1 MTQEL
6 YQNDPRWKDTVLGHG
21 AAETIGMYGCL
32 LTSLAMVANHFG
44 GNETVATF
52 NDKMKQNNGFMN
64 QWIKPAL
71 ISAVYPNVKYQ
82 KRVQCENQPAPLTEI
97 DAGLAAGSLVVVMI
111 DRSPSAGIQGHWI
124 VLHAK
129 VGDDDYAIWDPW
141 NTPGAAK
148 TLHGRYG
155 HGAPADIIQDVIWF
169 GGGTLKLPQATEEAK
184 PSAPA
189 PAAKPKVKA
198 DVVTPNVDGLKM
210 RSQPQIAAGNIV
222 KQLSR
227 SNKLK
232 ILEEADKAK
241 VGQHDQWLHV
251 RDIEGD
257 EGYVAAWYVTPTD
270 DPFLG
275 VVKKD
280 EEEAGEKPTPPSK
293 LVVKTTTEGVAFRT
307 QPRIG
312 DDTLIERLPLASEL
326 VVTDAGAEGKIGTHG
341 EWLQVQDLDGDKGY
355 VAAWYV
361 VLAESTASPSAPP
374 ASKPAATGGKQ
385 LKVNFASGLK
395 MRSEP
400 EPTSETVIGQVANQT
415 VVEAIGEPHKYDD
428 RFTFQKVRT
437 PDGKEGWLTY
447 KDGTTT
453 YLVEVKEEKE

>member
-169 GGGTLKLPQATEEAK
+169 GGGTLKLPQATEEDK

-241 VGQHDQWLHV
+241 VGQDGQWLHV

-293 LVVKTTTEGVAFRT
+293 LVVKTTSEGVAFRT

-326 VVTDAGAEGKIGTHG
+326 VVTGAGAEGKIGTHG

-361 VLAESTASPSAPP
+361 VLAESTAPTSAPP
-374 ASKPAATGGKQ
+374 AKPAATEGKQ

-395 MRSEP
+395 IRSEP
-400 EPTSETVIGQVANQT
+400 EPTSETVTGQVADQT

-447 KDGTTT
+447 KDGATI
-453 YLVEVKEEKE
+453 YLIEV

>member
-1 MTQEL
+1 MTDEL
-6 YQNDPRWKDTVLGHG
+6 YQNDPRWKDTVLGNG
-21 AAETIGMYGCL
+21 QSETIGMYGCL

-52 NDKMKQNNGFMN
+52 NDKMKSNNGFMN
-64 QWIKPAL
+64 QWIKPAM
-71 ISAVYPNVKYQ
+71 ISAVYPNIKYQ
-82 KRVQCENQPAPLTEI
+82 KRAQCENQPAPLAEI
-97 DAGLAAGSLVVVMI
+97 DAGLQAGSLVVVMI
-111 DRSPSAGIQGHWI
+111 DRSPGPGIQGHWI
-124 VLHAK
+124 VLHK
-129 VGDDDYAIWDPW
+129 KQGDDYAIWDPW
-141 NTPGAAK
+141 NTPGASK
-148 TLHGRYG
+148 TLHGRYS

-169 GGGTLKLPQATEEAK
+169 GGGTLKLPQAEEK
-184 PSAPA
+184 GTTPPA
-189 PAAKPKVKA
+189 PSPSAKPKSKSG
-198 DVVTPNVDGLKM
+198 VVTPNVDGLKM
-210 RSQPQIAAGNIV
+210 RSQPKIAAGNIV

-232 ILEEADKAK
+232 ILEETDKAK
-241 VGQHDQWLHV
+241 VGQHGQWLHV

-275 VVKKD
+275 VTKKD

-307 QPRIG
+307 KPQVAP
-312 DDTLIERLPLASEL
+312 DTLIERLPLASEL
-326 VVTDAGAEGKIGTHG
+326 VVTEAGAEGKIGVHG
-341 EWLQVQDLDGDKGY
+341 QWLQVQDIEGDKGY

-361 VLAESTASPSAPP
+361 TSAGSTSQSQKAPG
-374 ASKPAATGGKQ
+374 KPAAVGGKK

-400 EPTSETVIGQVANQT
+400 EPTSQTVIGQVANKT
-415 VVEAIGEPHKYDD
+415 VVEAIGEPKKYDD

-447 KDGTTT
+447 KDGATT
-453 YLVEVKEEKE
+453 YLVDA